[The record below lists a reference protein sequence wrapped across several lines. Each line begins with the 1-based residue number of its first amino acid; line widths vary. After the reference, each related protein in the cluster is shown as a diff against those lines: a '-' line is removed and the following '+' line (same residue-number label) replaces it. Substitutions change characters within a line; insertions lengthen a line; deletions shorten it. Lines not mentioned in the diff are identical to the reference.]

1 MMLTFSRKMA
11 KILTVS
17 RKSHR
22 PIETSFF
29 VPTLAYVFFNFQSKC
44 ALMLHAMLVF
54 QLKV

>member
-29 VPTLAYVFFNFQSKC
+29 VPTLAYVFFFNFQSKC

-54 QLKV
+54 Q